1 MIFVCLSNVVFAQ
14 PGAIDTTFNPTDL
27 GFGFGGGASSTV
39 YTSSIQ
45 SDGKIIIAGD
55 FTSYNGTSI
64 NRIARLN
71 ADGTLDA
78 TFNVGT
84 GASDY
89 VWSSSIQSDGKIIIG
104 DGFTSYNGTASN
116 YIARLNADGTLDATF
131 NVGTGA
137 NSYVYTSS
145 IQNDGKVIV
154 WDVVKNTPF
163 ANAGI
168 TSGIEL
174 LAIDYESV
182 TGKSFEEISN
192 LLMKTKG
199 SKCKLQIRNKK
210 NEISEVEVV
219 Y

>member
-64 NRIARLN
+64 NR
-71 ADGTLDA
+71 
-78 TFNVGT
+78 
-84 GASDY
+84 
-89 VWSSSIQSDGKIIIG
+89 
-104 DGFTSYNGTASN
+104 
-116 YIARLNADGTLDATF
+116 IARLNADGTLDATF